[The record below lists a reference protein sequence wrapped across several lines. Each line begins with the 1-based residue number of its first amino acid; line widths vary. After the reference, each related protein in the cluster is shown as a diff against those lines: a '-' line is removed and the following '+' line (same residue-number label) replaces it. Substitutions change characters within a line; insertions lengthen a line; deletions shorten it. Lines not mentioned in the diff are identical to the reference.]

1 MDWNSVVEGIKTF
14 FNQPI
19 PIIGCTIGF
28 ALVFVLT
35 VISKTSIGRKTLK
48 KLGGWYDELKTKY
61 NEFHDDVS
69 KNVAEMQKTYNE
81 QIAVATAKWN
91 EANELIELL
100 VENSHNVKVK
110 DAYQQY
116 KEKINGYAT
125 NFENTLQEKI
135 NEKVEKIENLEIGA
149 LKTQINDLLAELE
162 KVSKNAE
169 NEYENIKSQLSNPD
183 TFIELIEN
191 KVKEEVK
198 EQINVAPL
206 EVAASEVEQVI
217 DEVKGV
223 VENGEGKEAE
233 NTITT
238 QETI

>member
-1 MDWNSVVEGIKTF
+1 MDWNSIVEGIKTF

-28 ALVFVLT
+28 ALIFVLT
-35 VISKTSIGRKTLK
+35 VISKTSIGTRTLK
-48 KLGGWYDELKTKY
+48 KLNTWYDELKVKY
-61 NEFHDDVS
+61 GEFNAQVS
-69 KNVAEMQKTYNE
+69 GKVEEMQKTYNE

-110 DAYQQY
+110 EKYQEY
-116 KEKINGYAT
+116 KTKISGYAT
-125 NFENTLQEKI
+125 NFENTLQEKV

-149 LKTQINDLLAELE
+149 LKEQIRELLAELD

-169 NEYENIKSQLSNPD
+169 NEYENIKLQLSNPD

-198 EQINVAPL
+198 EQINLAPVVDQI
-206 EVAASEVEQVI
+206 EEVEQVVE
-217 DEVKGV
+217 EVKGAL
-223 VENGEGKEAE
+223 ENGEGKETE